1 MPAGITAGVP
11 HPHVD
16 LPVVPTVP
24 LDQVED
30 IDDGAD
36 DAYSGLVV
44 EAVKCW
50 QHWPSPLKVGSEN
63 KENVMDEVT
72 EIVHNVPEDQAWAW
86 AGRQIC
92 PVNNLSLSQ
101 TEPERQTK
109 LWLGSLN
116 I

>member
-50 QHWPSPLKVGSEN
+50 QH
-63 KENVMDEVT
+63 
-72 EIVHNVPEDQAWAW
+72 
-86 AGRQIC
+86 
-92 PVNNLSLSQ
+92 
-101 TEPERQTK
+101 
-109 LWLGSLN
+109 
-116 I
+116 

>member
-1 MPAGITAGVP
+1 MPAGITEGAP

-50 QHWPSPLKVGSEN
+50 QHWPSPLKVGYEN

-72 EIVHNVPEDQAWAW
+72 EIVHNVPEGQA
-86 AGRQIC
+86 
-92 PVNNLSLSQ
+92 
-101 TEPERQTK
+101 
-109 LWLGSLN
+109 
-116 I
+116 